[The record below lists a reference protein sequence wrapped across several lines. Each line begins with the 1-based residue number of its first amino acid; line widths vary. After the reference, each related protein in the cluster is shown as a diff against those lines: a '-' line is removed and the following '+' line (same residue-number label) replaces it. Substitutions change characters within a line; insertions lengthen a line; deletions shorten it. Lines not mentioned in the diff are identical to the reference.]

1 MKLERIDKLLKP
13 FHNFIQVESS
23 SGVVLLICTVV
34 AMILSNSPLREAYHN
49 LWEYE
54 FSLGIAGFSVSK
66 SLHYWINDGLM
77 AMFFFVVGLELKRE
91 IMGGELSSLR
101 KAILPLGAAL
111 GGMAV
116 PAIIYISFNTNLST
130 MAGWGIPMATDIAFA
145 LAILSL
151 VGKGVPY
158 AAKIFLTTLAI
169 ADDLGAVLVIA
180 INYSSNISL
189 SNLVTG
195 AVFMAI
201 LLTANYLGIRS
212 TLFYGLVGIGGLW
225 LAFLMSGVH
234 ATVAGVL
241 AALAIPARTKI
252 DEAGFSQRLRTYVN
266 EFDSIVPNDLTLLE
280 PGQLHVVEK
289 IRNLARAADTPL
301 QRLEYILHPV
311 ALFFVMPVFAL
322 ANAGVSF
329 DGISR
334 QDLVTPVSAG
344 VFFGLLA
351 GKFSGIVGI
360 CWILIKLKWATLP
373 DEMTFKSI
381 YGLGLLGGIGF
392 TMSLFITNLAFQLSH
407 DVILQAKLGILAA
420 SLLAG
425 LLGLLILRRTVK
437 KV

>member
-437 KV
+437 KG

>member
-1 MKLERIDKLLKP
+1 
-13 FHNFIQVESS
+13 
-23 SGVVLLICTVV
+23 
-34 AMILSNSPLREAYHN
+34 
-49 LWEYE
+49 
-54 FSLGIAGFSVSK
+54 
-66 SLHYWINDGLM
+66 
-77 AMFFFVVGLELKRE
+77 
-91 IMGGELSSLR
+91 
-101 KAILPLGAAL
+101 
-111 GGMAV
+111 
-116 PAIIYISFNTNLST
+116 
-130 MAGWGIPMATDIAFA
+130 
-145 LAILSL
+145 
-151 VGKGVPY
+151 
-158 AAKIFLTTLAI
+158 
-169 ADDLGAVLVIA
+169 
-180 INYSSNISL
+180 
-189 SNLVTG
+189 
-195 AVFMAI
+195 
-201 LLTANYLGIRS
+201 
-212 TLFYGLVGIGGLW
+212 VGIGGLW

-360 CWILIKLKWATLP
+360 CWIFIKLKWATLP

>member
-360 CWILIKLKWATLP
+360 CWIFIKLKWATLP